1 MVINLSIYYKLIFAP
16 LFDRADFSSSLPKR
30 RVKIFKVFKAS
41 VKIEADICIPA
52 LIFTEEIKKIN
63 RVYNKNLN

>member
-16 LFDRADFSSSLPKR
+16 LFDRADFSSSLSKR

-41 VKIEADICIPA
+41 IKNEADIYRPA
-52 LIFTEEIKKIN
+52 LIFTEAIKKIN
-63 RVYNKNLN
+63 LVNNIFL